1 MTFNS
6 KTLAVALA
14 TTALVV
20 VSASSGQ
27 AQQNPDDIRAKCIS
41 EVVEGSAPMAGDET
55 LQRRRVQLYINC
67 MQRHGLQP

>member
-6 KTLAVALA
+6 TTLAVALA
-14 TTALVV
+14 AATALA
-20 VSASSGQ
+20 VSAGGGQ

-41 EVVEGSAPMAGDET
+41 EVVEGSPPTVGDEA